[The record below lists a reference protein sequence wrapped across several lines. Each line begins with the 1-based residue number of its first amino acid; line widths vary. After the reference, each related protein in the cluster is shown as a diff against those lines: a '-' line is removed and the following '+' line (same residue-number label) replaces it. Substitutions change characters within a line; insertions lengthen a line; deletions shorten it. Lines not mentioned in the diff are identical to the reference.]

1 MVGYVGYMRLLSI
14 FLVAAGFACQDPM
27 AARVGQEFTLT
38 LGEQVR
44 IADAN
49 LTIGFHNVP
58 SDSRCPINAMCVW
71 AGNAVV
77 VLGVHVGPPDARPP
91 DLQVILNTFLDP
103 RAAPIDGYVL
113 QLIRLTPEPV
123 AGQPQPK
130 PYRATLR
137 LVPVAP

>member
-1 MVGYVGYMRLLSI
+1 MRLFSI
-14 FLVAAGFACQDPM
+14 LFVAAGFACQEPM

-38 LGEQVR
+38 QGEQVR

-49 LTIGFHNVP
+49 LTIAFNDVP
-58 SDSRCPINAMCVW
+58 SDSRCPINAMCIW

-77 VLGVHVGPPDARPP
+77 VLGVHLGPPDARPP
-91 DLQVILNTFLDP
+91 DLQVTLNTFLDP
-103 RAAPIDGYVL
+103 RAAPVDGYEL

-123 AGQPQPK
+123 AGEPQVK